1 MKLKNKVALITG
13 GSSGIGRAT
22 AVAMAR
28 EGAKIAL
35 TARRAERCQEAVEEI
50 EGMGGEALALPG
62 DVANADHVAT
72 LVGAT
77 VERWGHLDIVVPNA
91 GINGVFAP
99 IEDITPEEWDQTH
112 NINVRGTFLTVKY
125 AIPHLRAAGGGSIV
139 VVSSVNGN
147 RIFSN
152 FGFTS
157 YSCSKAAQVTFAK
170 MAAVELAQW
179 DIRIN
184 VVCPGW
190 TKTSIGENTFTRDID
205 KIEIPREY
213 PDGMIPLQQR
223 PARSE
228 EIANAILFLASD
240 EASYVTGTEMYVDGA
255 LSLFQG

>member
-1 MKLKNKVALITG
+1 MKLKDRVALITG
-13 GSSGIGRAT
+13 GSSGIGRAA

-28 EGAKIAL
+28 EGANIAL
-35 TARRAERCQEAVEEI
+35 TARRAERCEEAVAEI
-50 EGMGGEALALPG
+50 EGLGGQALALPG
-62 DVANADHVAT
+62 DVANAKHVAG
-72 LVGAT
+72 LVAAT
-77 VERWGHLDIVVPNA
+77 VERWGRLDIVVPNA

-184 VVCPGW
+184 VICPGA
-190 TKTSIGENTFTRDID
+190 TKTSIGENTFPRNID
-205 KIEIPREY
+205 NIRIPREF
-213 PDGMIPLQQR
+213 PQGMIPLQQR
-223 PARSE
+223 AASAE
-228 EIANAILFLASD
+228 EVANAILFLASD
-240 EASYVTGTEMYVDGA
+240 EASYITGTEMYVDGA